1 MLSIHVIRLLGQV
14 MLTWKYAHN
23 AVSLYS
29 IRSSRQDKCHEH
41 QDSRTESRFAG
52 TFIHVM
58 SMQRFSFCLSIIAEP
73 KYVCRRRTGHVPR
86 FHFNP
91 RKPGDCKVKGSLKMT
106 RMFCHKSPTSSET
119 IRQDLPAPLR
129 IHGQG
134 HSERAAED
142 SSDHFSLDSTSEEV
156 NLVRMNTVDKTR

>member
-1 MLSIHVIRLLGQV
+1 MFAEGERDMCLDFTSIL
-14 MLTWKYAHN
+14 
-23 AVSLYS
+23 
-29 IRSSRQDKCHEH
+29 
-41 QDSRTESRFAG
+41 ESRE
-52 TFIHVM
+52 
-58 SMQRFSFCLSIIAEP
+58 IAQ
-73 KYVCRRRTGHVPR
+73 
-86 FHFNP
+86 
-91 RKPGDCKVKGSLKMT
+91 VKGSLKMT
-106 RMFCHKSPTSSET
+106 RMFCHKCPTSSEA